1 MRPYASGRAAAP
13 PRRDRYLR
21 PAAVRSVAVV
31 ASASICDAD
40 HSDKRQPAM
49 THEG

>member
-1 MRPYASGRAAAP
+1 MRPYASGRAAAQ

-31 ASASICDAD
+31 ASSSICG
-40 HSDKRQPAM
+40 KRCSQAAWRFAPLLM
-49 THEG
+49 